1 MQLILLSITIIWI
14 GIMLWS
20 LFWKIIKNMLS
31 LTIGIPYRWWFDS
44 PYKNEI
50 PIPLEPN
57 ALWMRGTNG
66 QYFRYD
72 ITVSDEDVERQN
84 DELTDFYRQQERSR

>member
-1 MQLILLSITIIWI
+1 MLLIILALSIIFIVI
-14 GIMLWS
+14 LWS
-20 LFWKIIKNMLS
+20 SFWKIMKFMLS
-31 LTIGIPYRWWFDS
+31 LTIGIPYRWYFDS

-50 PIPLEPN
+50 PKPLEPN

-84 DELTDFYRQQERSR
+84 DDLTNFYRQQERSR

>member
-1 MQLILLSITIIWI
+1 MTLMFLALSIIII
-14 GIMLWS
+14 VILWS
-20 LFWKIIKNMLS
+20 TFWKITKFVLS
-31 LTIGIPYRWWFDS
+31 LSLGVPYRWWFDS

-50 PIPLEPN
+50 PMPREPG

-72 ITVSDEDVERQN
+72 TTVADEDVERQN
-84 DELTDFYRQQERSR
+84 DDLTNFYRQQERSR

>member
-1 MQLILLSITIIWI
+1 MSLIILALSIIVIVI
-14 GIMLWS
+14 AWS
-20 LFWKIIKNMLS
+20 LFWKIIKFMLS
-31 LTIGIPYRWWFDS
+31 LTIGIPYRWYFDS

-50 PIPLEPN
+50 PKPLEPD

-72 ITVSDEDVERQN
+72 ITVADEDIEKQN
-84 DELTDFYRQQERSR
+84 DDLTNFYRQQENR

>member
-1 MQLILLSITIIWI
+1 MLLIILALSIIFIVI
-14 GIMLWS
+14 LWS
-20 LFWKIIKNMLS
+20 SFWKIMKFVLS
-31 LTIGIPYRWWFDS
+31 LTIGIPYRWYFDS

-50 PIPLEPN
+50 PKPLEPN

-84 DELTDFYRQQERSR
+84 DDLTNFYRQQERSR

>member
-1 MQLILLSITIIWI
+1 MLLIILALSIIFIVI
-14 GIMLWS
+14 LWS
-20 LFWKIIKNMLS
+20 SFWKIIKFMLS
-31 LTIGIPYRWWFDS
+31 LTIGIPYRWCFDS

-50 PIPLEPN
+50 PKPLEPN

-84 DELTDFYRQQERSR
+84 DGLTNFYRQQERSR

>member
-1 MQLILLSITIIWI
+1 
-14 GIMLWS
+14 
-20 LFWKIIKNMLS
+20 MLS
-31 LTIGIPYRWWFDS
+31 LTIGIPYRWYFDS

-50 PIPLEPN
+50 PKPLEPD

-72 ITVSDEDVERQN
+72 IMVADEDIEKQN
-84 DELTDFYRQQERSR
+84 DDLTNFYRQQENR

>member
-1 MQLILLSITIIWI
+1 
-14 GIMLWS
+14 
-20 LFWKIIKNMLS
+20 MLS
-31 LTIGIPYRWWFDS
+31 LTIGIPYRWGFDS

-50 PIPLEPN
+50 PKPLEPT

-72 ITVSDEDVERQN
+72 ITVADEDIEKQN
-84 DELTDFYRQQERSR
+84 DNLTNFYRQQERSR

>member
-1 MQLILLSITIIWI
+1 MLLIILALSIIFIVI
-14 GIMLWS
+14 LWS
-20 LFWKIIKNMLS
+20 SFWKIMKFMLS
-31 LTIGIPYRWWFDS
+31 LTIGIPYRWYFDS

-50 PIPLEPN
+50 PKPLEPN

-72 ITVSDEDVERQN
+72 ITVSDEDVEKQN
-84 DELTDFYRQQERSR
+84 DDLTNFYRQQERSR

>member
-1 MQLILLSITIIWI
+1 MLLIILALSIIFIVI
-14 GIMLWS
+14 LWS
-20 LFWKIIKNMLS
+20 SFWKIMKFVLS

-50 PIPLEPN
+50 PKPLEPN

-84 DELTDFYRQQERSR
+84 DDLTNFYRQQERSR